1 MKWSRIEVRIKL
13 KEIKTLW
20 KEQHVSKA
28 IRIISYIV
36 QIVKVIKAHG
46 QERKPVRVAE
56 NS

>member
-1 MKWSRIEVRIKL
+1 MKWSRIEARIKL
-13 KEIKTLW
+13 KEIKPLW

-28 IRIISYIV
+28 IRIISSFV

-46 QERKPVRVAE
+46 QKQKPVRVAE